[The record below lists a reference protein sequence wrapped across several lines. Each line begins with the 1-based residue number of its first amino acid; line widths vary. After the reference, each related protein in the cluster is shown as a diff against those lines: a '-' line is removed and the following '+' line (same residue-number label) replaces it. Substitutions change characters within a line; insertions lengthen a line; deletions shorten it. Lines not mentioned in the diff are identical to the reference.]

1 MKSDTMWALTYDRRH
16 DWSTSRGLEKI
27 RVPVPVLDEKADVN
41 DVDNVLIRVNYAGF
55 CGSDRGIW
63 FRNTF
68 GASIINSLEKEGKD
82 IRIIG
87 HELLGE
93 VVSAGSRAQKHYRLY
108 PGQTVSAESH
118 IICNR
123 CYQCLHGQ
131 TNVCAD
137 DIIIGISQD
146 GCFAEYIKLPAQ
158 VVWPTDINRVHPWVG
173 AIQEPFGNA
182 VHCSTKVDLRGKTLA
197 VFGCGTI
204 GLFVILIARS
214 LGASRIIG
222 IEPDEQHALLA
233 EKLGAD
239 KVIRL
244 DPRAPKDKPWQAD
257 KDIVAAVKDLTRG
270 IGADVSM
277 EMSGYNSSINNTIQS
292 TRRGG
297 DVILFGLKS
306 GEAVVQDYDRIIV
319 DGISMHAVI
328 GRELMRTWFI
338 TRSLLE
344 DKKNHIQDNIIKYI
358 LNDGKDTIVD
368 LESFNKNDFE
378 KRIQEHPKV
387 IFKINSDY

>member
-1 MKSDTMWALTYDRRH
+1 MKSDTMWALTYDRRQ
-16 DWSTSRGLEKI
+16 DWSTSRGLEKT
-27 RVPVPVLDEKADVN
+27 RVPAPVLDEKADVN

-63 FRNTF
+63 FRNSF
-68 GASIINSLEKEGKD
+68 GASIINSLAKKGKD
-82 IRIIG
+82 IRIVG

-93 VVSAGSRAQKHYRLY
+93 VVSAGSRAQKHYRIY

-137 DIIIGISQD
+137 DIIIGISKD

-158 VVWPTDINRVHPWVG
+158 VLWPTDTNVIHPWVG

-182 VHCSTKVDLRGKTLA
+182 VHCCTKVDLRGKTLA

-204 GLFVILIARS
+204 GLFVILIARA

-222 IEPDEQHALLA
+222 IEPDEKHAQLA

-244 DPRAPKDKPWQAD
+244 HPGAPKDKPWQAD
-257 KDIVAAVKDLTRG
+257 KDIIAAVKELTRG

-277 EMSGYNSSINNTIQS
+277 EMSGYNSSVNNTVLS

-306 GEAVVQDYDRIIV
+306 GEAVLQDFDRIIV
-319 DGISMHAVI
+319 DGISLHSVI

-344 DKKNHIQDNIIKYI
+344 DKKNHIQDNIVKYI
-358 LNDGKDTIVD
+358 LDNGKETIVD
-368 LESFNKNDFE
+368 FTTFDKNDLKNVF
-378 KRIQEHPKV
+378 KSTPK
-387 IFKINSDY
+387 FYLK